1 MVSIKKIFGSSDDK
15 ASHEPND
22 LAGTGTSSGHAYSS
36 GKETEAHRKND
47 ELARGETPLNNQN
60 RQSSEGYNTNNTT
73 SSTTGVSTGRTLDNT
88 HSNHDGKGAFNQGLD
103 NVGSHRG
110 LVGSHPQEEHP
121 SGARPEVNVLAD
133 ERVHASKGAQDHILR
148 TDHGNSATTSA
159 PLAQTSAV
167 PVSTEKT
174 GAGRL
179 SSSSSGRGF
188 GDQPHESGHH
198 SRGSTEFDPKL
209 ATHDH
214 QHLQHVVHKDVRHVE
229 VEEVERTREVDRHIH
244 HVQTHV
250 QPVLDKQVLP
260 EKIHENLVAPTQI
273 NEKHASTA
281 EDVALFA
288 SLASQHKD
296 TEVHRG
302 KERTVVDLGE
312 RVHENVYH
320 HVHHVTQPVIEQEIV
335 ERHRIHTVIPVH
347 HVTHE
352 APIIHKSSTHAPVSL
367 NDFLQGGGK
376 LDSHITHES
385 SGLLANND
393 CERVED
399 GPATALVR
407 DLHLSDSH
415 YGSTPTSFGAGRTT
429 RRPGHKLGRS
439 GSMSSVSS
447 SDEDESGVR
456 TSRAQKREKR
466 RGLFSSKKDKETNAA
481 RV

>member
-1 MVSIKKIFGSSDDK
+1 MVSIKKMFGSHDDK
-15 ASHEPND
+15 TSHEPND

-36 GKETEAHRKND
+36 GHESEAKRQND
-47 ELARGETPLNNQN
+47 ELASGKTPLNNSQN
-60 RQSSEGYNTNNTT
+60 RESTEGYNTNN
-73 SSTTGVSTGRTLDNT
+73 SSTAARTSGEKT
-88 HSNHDGKGAFNQGLD
+88 HANHDGKHGYNEGMD

-121 SGARPEVNVLAD
+121 SGSRPTVAVHDE
-133 ERVHASKGAQDHILR
+133 ERVHASKLASDHILR
-148 TDHGNSATTSA
+148 TESRPDEGTTHGTT
-159 PLAQTSAV
+159 QAV
-167 PVSTEKT
+167 PVSDEKL
-174 GAGRL
+174 GSGRL
-179 SSSSSGRGF
+179 SKSSSGRGF
-188 GDQPHESGHH
+188 DNQPHESGHH
-198 SRGSTEFDPKL
+198 HRGSTDFDPKL

-214 QHLQHVVHKDVRHVE
+214 QHLQHVTHRDVRHVE

-260 EKIHENLVAPTQI
+260 EKIHENLVAPTKV

-288 SLASQHKD
+288 SLATQHKD

-312 RVHENVYH
+312 RVHENVHH

-352 APIIHKSSTHAPVSL
+352 APIIHKSSTHAPVSMS
-367 NDFLQGGGK
+367 DFLQGGGK
-376 LDSHITHES
+376 LDSNITHES
-385 SGLLANND
+385 SGLLANKD
-393 CERVED
+393 CERVSD
-399 GPATALVR
+399 GPAEKMLA
-407 DLHLSDSH
+407 DLHLGDSK
-415 YGSTPTSFGAGRTT
+415 YAAAGAAGAGRT
-429 RRPGHKLGRS
+429 RRPGRKAGRT

-447 SDEDESGVR
+447 SDEDEQGVR
-456 TSRAQKREKR
+456 TSRQDKRNKR
-466 RGLFSSKKDKETNAA
+466 KGLLSSNKA
-481 RV
+481 